1 MSECWV
7 FIEELAGSCSVTL
20 APDEARHLVA
30 RRLRVGDPL
39 VVFDGLGHTAPA
51 RIESL
56 GKPSTRVRVDAIVEV
71 ARPDSTFVLASAIP
85 KGDRL
90 STMLQMLSQLGLV
103 CWQPLVL
110 QDSAV
115 RKLDPTSSRLIR
127 ILIESCKVSRRAWRL
142 EVRAPCSLEDALAKR
157 SSAES
162 VYFGDRNG
170 PAVGF
175 DRAAGLAVIGPEA
188 GFSDSERRIL
198 QGVGALPRSFGAH
211 NLRIETA
218 AVAATVALHLNR
230 AAESAGEERK

>member
-7 FIEELAGSCSVTL
+7 WIEELAGSGSIAL

-30 RRLRVGDPL
+30 RRLRVGASL
-39 VVFDGLGHTAPA
+39 VVFDGLGHVAPA

-56 GKPSTRVRVDAIVEV
+56 GRPSTRVHVDAISEV
-71 ARPDSTFVLASAIP
+71 ARPDSSFMLASAIP
-85 KGDRL
+85 KRDRL
-90 STMLQMLSQLGLV
+90 STMLQMLTQLGLA

-110 QDSAV
+110 QDSVV

-142 EVRAPCSLEDALAKR
+142 DVRVPCSLEEVLAKR

-162 VYFGDRNG
+162 VYFGDRKG
-170 PAVGF
+170 PALGF
-175 DRAAGLAVIGPEA
+175 DRAAGLAVVGPEA
-188 GFSDSERRIL
+188 GFSDFERRIL
-198 QGVGALPRSFGAH
+198 QGVGAQPRSFGAH

-230 AAESAGEERK
+230 ESVGGERK